1 MKAGKILSKMKL
13 FLGEVTCEPQSNL
26 ECDLPG
32 ICVGT
37 FIHFESLASQSDCQV
52 CDEEIR
58 KMSGYV
64 KVYSAGQ
71 KTCSKVA

>member
-1 MKAGKILSKMKL
+1 MKL
-13 FLGEVTCEPQSNL
+13 FLGEVTCTIGGTTQLNL